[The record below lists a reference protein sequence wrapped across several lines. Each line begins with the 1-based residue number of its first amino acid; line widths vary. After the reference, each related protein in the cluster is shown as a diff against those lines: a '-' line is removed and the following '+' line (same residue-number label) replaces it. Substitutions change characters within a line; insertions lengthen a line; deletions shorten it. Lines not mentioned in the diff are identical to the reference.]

1 MKKIEL
7 LSPAK
12 NLEVGIAAINH
23 GADAVYIGG
32 PSFGAREKVGNSIE
46 DIEALCRHAA
56 IFDAKVYVTMNTLLF
71 DNELEDA
78 RKLAYDC
85 WNAGVDALIVQDM
98 ALLNM
103 DMPPIALH
111 ASTQCHNIDA
121 EKVKFLE
128 DVGFSQVV
136 LARELSIEQI
146 KDIRS
151 KTSVPLEY
159 FIHGALCVSYSGQC
173 YLSHVIGGRSA
184 NRGACAQPC
193 RLSWNLENKEGKRL
207 ANNRHLL
214 SLRDLNNSKNIEEL
228 IDAGITSFKIEG
240 RLKDIDYVK
249 NVTAFYRKTID
260 EIIERRDDICRSSRG
275 ESNPTFYPNPEK
287 SFSRGF
293 TDYFIHGRQ
302 KYIDAPYSPKSMGEY
317 LGTIEKVKN
326 KSVTIKTGK
335 ELHNGDGLCFLDRE
349 NNLLGFNVNGVLET
363 QGIQSQRDTFNVSVQ
378 DSHVG
383 MHRMRPLQ
391 LQDSHVGT
399 HRMRPLQR
407 QTVISNSDI
416 SMTTRFKIEGS
427 KIFRNYDIVW
437 QKEVEKSQG
446 NRKIKIDLL
455 FTDTEDGFALSAKLH
470 NEDSEYITTYLST
483 EKEIANNAEKAL
495 ENIKNKLSQWGD
507 TEFSVETQNI
517 ASANYVETQNIASAN
532 HAETQNIAS
541 VPAMQNIAYFIRASV
556 LGEMKKDLVEK
567 LRSYLIEKHR
577 NERERRDITSVETY
591 GQTPVETYG
600 RSPVETYGRTSSSS
614 QQNSSQRN
622 AIYPKE
628 HLSYL
633 GNVINK
639 KAKEF
644 YELHG
649 VRDIESGLEKN
660 KSDEELVVMTTKHC
674 IRYANNMCSKEIG
687 KPAESL
693 YLFNDKGRFR
703 LDFDCRNC
711 CMKVIKEKN

>member
-46 DIEALCRHAA
+46 DIEALCKHAA
-56 IFDAKVYVTMNTLLF
+56 LFDAKVYVTMNTLLY
-71 DNELEDA
+71 DSELEDA

-111 ASTQCHNIDA
+111 ASTQCHNIEA

-151 KTSVPLEY
+151 KTTVPLEY
-159 FIHGALCVSYSGQC
+159 FVHGALCVSYSGQC

-193 RLSWNLENKEGKRL
+193 RLSWNLENAEGKRL
-207 ANNRHLL
+207 ISNRHLL

-240 RLKDIDYVK
+240 RLKDVDYVK
-249 NVTAFYRKTID
+249 NVTAYYRKTID

-275 ESNPTFYPNPEK
+275 ESSPSFYPAPEK

-326 KSVTIKTGK
+326 KSITIKTGK

-349 NNLLGFNVNGVLET
+349 NNLLGFNVNAVAENKTRSL
-363 QGIQSQRDTFNVSVQ
+363 SQTI
-378 DSHVG
+378 
-383 MHRMRPLQ
+383 
-391 LQDSHVGT
+391 T
-399 HRMRPLQR
+399 
-407 QTVISNSDI
+407 SNTDI
-416 SMTTRFKIEGS
+416 SMATRFKIEGS
-427 KIFRNYDIVW
+427 KIFRNHDNVW
-437 QKEVEKSQG
+437 EKELEKSSG
-446 NRKIKIDLL
+446 NRKQRISLR
-455 FTDTEDGFALSAKLH
+455 FSDTEDGFTLSAKLY
-470 NEDSEYITTYLST
+470 NTDSEYITTNISI
-483 EKEIANNAEKAL
+483 EKELAINTEKAL
-495 ENIKNKLSQWGD
+495 DNIKSKLSQWGD
-507 TEFSVETQNI
+507 TEFSVEEIDVDFNVGARQAT
-517 ASANYVETQNIASAN
+517 
-532 HAETQNIAS
+532 S
-541 VPAMQNIAYFIRASV
+541 VQPIAYFIRAAV
-556 LGEMKKDLVEK
+556 LGEMKKDLLEK
-567 LRSYLIEKHR
+567 LKSHLIEKHR
-577 NERERRDITSVETY
+577 NERETFIKPYIDVL
-591 GQTPVETYG
+591 
-600 RSPVETYGRTSSSS
+600 
-614 QQNSSQRN
+614 
-622 AIYPKE
+622 YPTEKV
-628 HLSYL
+628 SYL
-633 GNVINK
+633 GNVINEK
-639 KAKEF
+639 SREF
-644 YELHG
+644 YKKHG
-649 VRDIESGLEKN
+649 VEIIEDGLEKLRSN
-660 KSDEELVVMTTKHC
+660 DELVVMTTKHC
-674 IRYANNMCSKEIG
+674 VRYANNICSKEIG
-687 KPAESL
+687 KPATSL
-693 YLFNDKGRFR
+693 YLVNDKGRFR

-711 CMKVIKEKN
+711 CMKVIKEK

>member
-1 MKKIEL
+1 MLKAHCQKNLMSVDCCPLSFSIFATNISFMKKIEL

-46 DIEALCRHAA
+46 DIETLCRHAA
-56 IFDAKVYVTMNTLLF
+56 LFDAKVYVTMNTLLF

-121 EKVKFLE
+121 EKVKFME

-151 KTSVPLEY
+151 KTTVPLEY
-159 FIHGALCVSYSGQC
+159 FVHGALCVSYSGQC

-193 RLSWNLENKEGKRL
+193 RLSWNLENAEGKRL
-207 ANNRHLL
+207 VTNRHLL

-228 IDAGITSFKIEG
+228 IDAGISSFKIEG

-260 EIIERRDDICRSSRG
+260 EIIERRDDICRSSCG
-275 ESNPTFYPNPEK
+275 ESNPSFYPNPEK

-326 KSVTIKTGK
+326 KSVTIRTGK
-335 ELHNGDGLCFLDRE
+335 TLHNGDGLCFLDRE
-349 NNLLGFNVNGVLET
+349 NNLLGFNVNAVAENKTRSLT
-363 QGIQSQRDTFNVSVQ
+363 
-378 DSHVG
+378 
-383 MHRMRPLQ
+383 
-391 LQDSHVGT
+391 
-399 HRMRPLQR
+399 
-407 QTVISNSDI
+407 QTVTSNSDI
-416 SMTTRFKIEGS
+416 SMATRFKIEGS
-427 KIFRNYDIVW
+427 KIFRNSDLVW

-446 NRKIKIDLL
+446 NRKMKIDLI

-470 NEDSEYITTYLST
+470 DTDSEYITTYLST

-495 ENIKNKLSQWGD
+495 ENIKSKLSQWGD
-507 TEFSVETQNI
+507 TEFTVVGTRLATSVQT
-517 ASANYVETQNIASAN
+517 T
-532 HAETQNIAS
+532 
-541 VPAMQNIAYFIRASV
+541 AYFIRASV

-577 NERERRDITSVETY
+577 DERERRDITS
-591 GQTPVETYG
+591 
-600 RSPVETYGRTSSSS
+600 S
-614 QQNSSQRN
+614 QQNV
-622 AIYPKE
+622 IYPKE

-644 YELHG
+644 YEFHG
-649 VRDIESGLEKN
+649 VKDIEDGLEII
-660 KSDEELVVMTTKHC
+660 KSNDELVVMTTKHC
-674 IRYANNMCSKEIG
+674 IRYANNICSKEIG
-687 KPAESL
+687 KPATSL
-693 YLFNDKGRFR
+693 YLVNDKGRFR

>member
-1 MKKIEL
+1 MSCGLVVLLTFSYLCDKHFLMKKIEL

-12 NLEVGIAAINH
+12 NLEIGIAAINH

-46 DIEALCRHAA
+46 DIEKLCRHAA
-56 IFDAKVYVTMNTLLF
+56 LYDAKVYVTMNTLLF
-71 DNELEDA
+71 DNELDQA

-103 DMPPIALH
+103 DDMPPIALH
-111 ASTQCHNIDA
+111 ASTQCHNIEA

-136 LARELSIEQI
+136 LARELSIDEI

-193 RLSWNLENKEGKRL
+193 RLAWNLENKDGKRL
-207 ANNRHLL
+207 ISNRHLL

-228 IDAGITSFKIEG
+228 IDAGISSFKIEG

-249 NVTAFYRKTID
+249 NVTAYYRNRID
-260 EIIERRDDICRSSRG
+260 EIIAKRDDLCRSSRG
-275 ESNPTFYPNPEK
+275 ESNPTFYPAPEK

-326 KSVTIKTGK
+326 KSITIKTGK

-349 NNLLGFNVNGVLET
+349 NNLLGFNVNAVDTSQQDNKTTRQQGV
-363 QGIQSQRDTFNVSVQ
+363 R
-378 DSHVG
+378 
-383 MHRMRPLQ
+383 LQ
-391 LQDSHVGT
+391 TIS
-399 HRMRPLQR
+399 
-407 QTVISNSDI
+407 SNSDI
-416 SMTTRFKIEGS
+416 SMATRFKIEGS
-427 KIFRNYDIVW
+427 KIFRNHDNVW
-437 QKEVEKSQG
+437 EKELEKSNG
-446 NRKIKIDLL
+446 NRKIKISLR
-455 FTDTEDGFALSAKLH
+455 FTDTEDGFALSAKLY
-470 NEDSEYITTYLST
+470 NEDSEYVTTNISI
-483 EKEIANNAEKAL
+483 EKEIAINTEKAL
-495 ENIKNKLSQWGD
+495 DNIKSKLSQWGD
-507 TEFSVETQNI
+507 TEFAVEEIEVDFEDYKTTRLQDYKSEPIDN
-517 ASANYVETQNIASAN
+517 NQ
-532 HAETQNIAS
+532 H
-541 VPAMQNIAYFIRASV
+541 PIAYFIRASV

-567 LRSYLIEKHR
+567 LKSYLIEKHR
-577 NERERRDITSVETY
+577 NERDCRDVTSVASN
-591 GQTPVETYG
+591 V
-600 RSPVETYGRTSSSS
+600 V
-614 QQNSSQRN
+614 
-622 AIYPKE
+622 YPKE
-628 HLSYL
+628 SLTYL

-639 KAKEF
+639 KSREF
-644 YELHG
+644 YERHG
-649 VRDIESGLEKN
+649 VEIIEDGLEKLHSN
-660 KSDEELVVMTTKHC
+660 EETVVMTTKHC
-674 IRYANNMCSKEIG
+674 VRYANNICCKEIG

-693 YLFNDKGRFR
+693 YLFNEKGRFR

-711 CMKVIKEKN
+711 CMKVIKEK

>member
-46 DIEALCRHAA
+46 DIEALCKHAA
-56 IFDAKVYVTMNTLLF
+56 LFDAKVYVTMNTLLY
-71 DNELEDA
+71 DSELEDA

-111 ASTQCHNIDA
+111 ASTQCHNIEA

-128 DVGFSQVV
+128 DVGFSQGV
-136 LARELSIEQI
+136 LARELSIDEI

-151 KTSVPLEY
+151 KTTVPLEY

-193 RLSWNLENKEGKRL
+193 RLAWNLENKDGKRL
-207 ANNRHLL
+207 ISNRHLL

-249 NVTAFYRKTID
+249 NVTAYYRNRID
-260 EIIERRDDICRSSRG
+260 EIIAKRDDICRSSRG
-275 ESNPTFYPNPEK
+275 ESNPTFYPAPEK

-326 KSVTIKTGK
+326 KSITIRTGK

-349 NNLLGFNVNGVLET
+349 NNLLGFNVNAVAENKTRSL
-363 QGIQSQRDTFNVSVQ
+363 SQTI
-378 DSHVG
+378 
-383 MHRMRPLQ
+383 
-391 LQDSHVGT
+391 T
-399 HRMRPLQR
+399 
-407 QTVISNSDI
+407 SNSDI
-416 SMTTRFKIEGS
+416 SMATRFKIEGS
-427 KIFRNYDIVW
+427 KIFRNHDNVW
-437 QKEVEKSQG
+437 EKELEKSNG
-446 NRKIKIDLL
+446 NRKQKISLR
-455 FTDTEDGFALSAKLH
+455 FSDTEDGFALSAKLY
-470 NEDSEYITTYLST
+470 NEDSEYVTTNISI
-483 EKEIANNAEKAL
+483 EKEIAINTEKAL
-495 ENIKNKLSQWGD
+495 DNIKTKLSQWGD
-507 TEFSVETQNI
+507 TEFAVEEIDVDFKDYKTTRLQDYK
-517 ASANYVETQNIASAN
+517 SEPMANSQ
-532 HAETQNIAS
+532 Q
-541 VPAMQNIAYFIRASV
+541 PIAYFIRASV

-567 LRSYLIEKHR
+567 LKSYLIEKHR
-577 NERERRDITSVETY
+577 NERETFV
-591 GQTPVETYG
+591 
-600 RSPVETYGRTSSSS
+600 RSDT
-614 QQNSSQRN
+614 N
-622 AIYPKE
+622 AIFPKE
-628 HLSYL
+628 NLSYL
-633 GNVINK
+633 GNVIN
-639 KAKEF
+639 AKSREF
-644 YELHG
+644 YERHG
-649 VRDIESGLEKN
+649 VEIIEDGLEKLRSN
-660 KSDEELVVMTTKHC
+660 DELVVMTTKHC
-674 IRYANNMCSKEIG
+674 IRYANNICCKEIG
-687 KPAESL
+687 KPADSL
-693 YLFNDKGRFR
+693 YLFNEKGRFR

-711 CMKVIKEKN
+711 CMKVIKEK

>member
-46 DIEALCRHAA
+46 DIETLCRHAA
-56 IFDAKVYVTMNTLLF
+56 LFDAKVYVTMNTLLF
-71 DNELEDA
+71 DSELEEA
-78 RKLAYDC
+78 RKIAYDC

-111 ASTQCHNIDA
+111 ASTQCHNIEA

-151 KTSVPLEY
+151 KTTVPLEY
-159 FIHGALCVSYSGQC
+159 FVHGALCVSYSGQC

-193 RLSWNLENKEGKRL
+193 RLAWNLENAEGKRL
-207 ANNRHLL
+207 VSNRHLL

-260 EIIERRDDICRSSRG
+260 EIIERRDDLCRSSRG
-275 ESNPTFYPNPEK
+275 ESNPSFYPNPEK

-317 LGTIEKVKN
+317 IGTIEKVKN
-326 KSVTIKTGK
+326 KSVTIRTNK

-349 NNLLGFNVNGVLET
+349 NNLLGFNVNAVCRDASMSHSMKHIDTSESRKVAGS
-363 QGIQSQRDTFNVSVQ
+363 QS
-378 DSHVG
+378 
-383 MHRMRPLQ
+383 HRVIR
-391 LQDSHVGT
+391 S
-399 HRMRPLQR
+399 
-407 QTVISNSDI
+407 QTVTSNTDV
-416 SMTTRFKIEGS
+416 SMMTRFKIEGS
-427 KIFRNYDIVW
+427 KIFRNSDLVW
-437 QKEVEKSQG
+437 QKEVEKSSG
-446 NRKIKIDLL
+446 NRKIKIDLR

-470 NEDSEYITTYLST
+470 DEDSEYVTTNISI

-495 ENIKNKLSQWGD
+495 ENIKNKISQWGD
-507 TEFSVETQNI
+507 TEFSVED
-517 ASANYVETQNIASAN
+517 VEIDFQVTGSQS
-532 HAETQNIAS
+532 HKVTES
-541 VPAMQNIAYFIRASV
+541 VSGSELNVQQPTTNSQQPIAYFIRASV

-567 LRSYLIEKHR
+567 LKSHLIEKHR
-577 NERERRDITSVETY
+577 IERGTFVKPIT
-591 GQTPVETYG
+591 
-600 RSPVETYGRTSSSS
+600 
-614 QQNSSQRN
+614 N
-622 AIYPKE
+622 AIYPKDN
-628 HLSYL
+628 LTYL
-633 GNVINK
+633 GNVINN
-639 KAKEF
+639 KAREF

-649 VRDIESGLEKN
+649 VTDVEDGLERI
-660 KSDEELVVMTTKHC
+660 KSNDELVVMTTKHC
-674 IRYANNMCSKEIG
+674 IRYANNICSKEIG
-687 KPAESL
+687 KPATSL
-693 YLFNDKGRFR
+693 YLVNDKGRFR

-711 CMKVIKEKN
+711 CMKVIKEK

>member
-46 DIEALCRHAA
+46 DIETLCRHAA
-56 IFDAKVYVTMNTLLF
+56 LFDAKVYVTMNTLLF

-121 EKVKFLE
+121 EKVKFME

-151 KTSVPLEY
+151 KTTVPLEY

-193 RLSWNLENKEGKRL
+193 RLSWNLENAEGKRL
-207 ANNRHLL
+207 ATNRHLL

-228 IDAGITSFKIEG
+228 IDAGISSFKIEG

-275 ESNPTFYPNPEK
+275 ESNPSFYPNPEK

-317 LGTIEKVKN
+317 LGTIDKVKN
-326 KSVTIKTGK
+326 KSVTIRTNK

-349 NNLLGFNVNGVLET
+349 NNLLGFNVNAVCRDASMSHSVKHIDTSESRKVAGS
-363 QGIQSQRDTFNVSVQ
+363 QS
-378 DSHVG
+378 
-383 MHRMRPLQ
+383 HRVIK
-391 LQDSHVGT
+391 S
-399 HRMRPLQR
+399 
-407 QTVISNSDI
+407 QTVTSNSDI
-416 SMTTRFKIEGS
+416 SMATRFKIEGS
-427 KIFRNYDIVW
+427 KIFRNSDLVW

-446 NRKIKIDLL
+446 NRKMKIDLI

-470 NEDSEYITTYLST
+470 DTDSEYITTYLST

-507 TEFSVETQNI
+507 TEFTVVGTRLATSVQT
-517 ASANYVETQNIASAN
+517 T
-532 HAETQNIAS
+532 
-541 VPAMQNIAYFIRASV
+541 AYFIRASV

-577 NERERRDITSVETY
+577 DERERRNIT
-591 GQTPVETYG
+591 
-600 RSPVETYGRTSSSS
+600 SS
-614 QQNSSQRN
+614 QQNV
-622 AIYPKE
+622 IYPKE

-644 YELHG
+644 YEFHG
-649 VRDIESGLEKN
+649 VKDIEDGLEKI
-660 KSDEELVVMTTKHC
+660 KSNDELVVMTTKHC
-674 IRYANNMCSKEIG
+674 IRYANNICSKEIG
-687 KPAESL
+687 KPATSL
-693 YLFNDKGRFR
+693 YLVNDKGRFR

-711 CMKVIKEKN
+711 CMKVIKEKFI

>member
-46 DIEALCRHAA
+46 DIEALCKHAA
-56 IFDAKVYVTMNTLLF
+56 LFDAKVYVTMNTLLY
-71 DNELEDA
+71 DSELEDA

-111 ASTQCHNIDA
+111 ASTQCHNIEA

-151 KTSVPLEY
+151 KTTVPLEY
-159 FIHGALCVSYSGQC
+159 FVHGALCVSYSGQC

-193 RLSWNLENKEGKRL
+193 RLSWNLENAEGKRL
-207 ANNRHLL
+207 ISNRHLL

-249 NVTAFYRKTID
+249 NVTAYYRNKID
-260 EIIERRDDICRSSRG
+260 EVIAKRDDLCRSSRG
-275 ESNPTFYPNPEK
+275 ESNPSFYPAPEK

-317 LGTIEKVKN
+317 LGTIEKIKN
-326 KSVTIKTGK
+326 KSITIRTGK

-349 NNLLGFNVNGVLET
+349 NNLLGFNVNAVAENKTRSL
-363 QGIQSQRDTFNVSVQ
+363 SQTI
-378 DSHVG
+378 
-383 MHRMRPLQ
+383 
-391 LQDSHVGT
+391 T
-399 HRMRPLQR
+399 
-407 QTVISNSDI
+407 SNTDI
-416 SMTTRFKIEGS
+416 SMATRFKIEGS
-427 KIFRNYDIVW
+427 KIFRNHDNVW
-437 QKEVEKSQG
+437 EKELEKSNG
-446 NRKIKIDLL
+446 NRKQKISLR
-455 FTDTEDGFALSAKLH
+455 FTDTEDGFALSAKLY
-470 NEDSEYITTYLST
+470 NEDSEYVTTNISID
-483 EKEIANNAEKAL
+483 KEVAINTEKAL
-495 ENIKNKLSQWGD
+495 DNIKSKLSQWGD
-507 TEFSVETQNI
+507 TEFSVEEIDIEFGQQTTDNGQQTL
-517 ASANYVETQNIASAN
+517 ST
-532 HAETQNIAS
+532 
-541 VPAMQNIAYFIRASV
+541 AYFIRASV

-567 LRSYLIEKHR
+567 LKSYLIEKHR
-577 NERERRDITSVETY
+577 NERNRRDV
-591 GQTPVETYG
+591 TPVA
-600 RSPVETYGRTSSSS
+600 SNV
-614 QQNSSQRN
+614 
-622 AIYPKE
+622 IYPKE
-628 HLSYL
+628 SLTYL
-633 GNVINK
+633 GNVINEK
-639 KAKEF
+639 SREF
-644 YELHG
+644 YKRHG
-649 VRDIESGLEKN
+649 VEIIEDGLEKLR
-660 KSDEELVVMTTKHC
+660 SGDELVVMTTKHC
-674 IRYANNMCSKEIG
+674 VRYANNICSKEIG
-687 KPAESL
+687 KPATSL
-693 YLFNDKGRFR
+693 YLANDKGRFR

-711 CMKVIKEKN
+711 CMKVIKEK

>member
-46 DIEALCRHAA
+46 DIETLCRHAA
-56 IFDAKVYVTMNTLLF
+56 LFDAKVYVTMNTLLF
-71 DNELEDA
+71 DSELEEA
-78 RKLAYDC
+78 RKIAYDC

-128 DVGFSQVV
+128 DVGYSQVV

-151 KTSVPLEY
+151 KTTVPLEY

-184 NRGACAQPC
+184 NRGTCAQPC
-193 RLSWNLENKEGKRL
+193 RLSWNLENAEGRRL
-207 ANNRHLL
+207 VTNRHLL

-260 EIIERRDDICRSSRG
+260 EIIEGRDDICRSSRG
-275 ESNPTFYPNPEK
+275 ESNPAFYPNPEK

-326 KSVTIKTGK
+326 KSVTIRTGK
-335 ELHNGDGLCFLDRE
+335 TLHNGDGLCFLDRE
-349 NNLLGFNVNGVLET
+349 NNLLGFNINGQQDNKT
-363 QGIQSQRDTFNVSVQ
+363 TRQQGIRS
-378 DSHVG
+378 
-383 MHRMRPLQ
+383 
-391 LQDSHVGT
+391 
-399 HRMRPLQR
+399 
-407 QTVISNSDI
+407 QTVTSNSDI
-416 SMTTRFKIEGS
+416 SMATRFKIEGS
-427 KIFRNYDIVW
+427 KIFRNSDLVW

-446 NRKIKIDLL
+446 NRKMKIDLI

-470 NEDSEYITTYLST
+470 DSDSEYITTYLSA

-507 TEFSVETQNI
+507 TEFVVEEFYFSHQDNETTRQRDLKTQSHKVAESQSQCQGLEFSVQQPT
-517 ASANYVETQNIASAN
+517 
-532 HAETQNIAS
+532 
-541 VPAMQNIAYFIRASV
+541 AYFIRASV

-577 NERERRDITSVETY
+577 DERERRDITS
-591 GQTPVETYG
+591 
-600 RSPVETYGRTSSSS
+600 S
-614 QQNSSQRN
+614 QQNV
-622 AIYPKE
+622 IFPKE

-639 KAKEF
+639 KAREF

-649 VRDIESGLEKN
+649 VKDIEDGLEKI
-660 KSDEELVVMTTKHC
+660 KSNDELVVMTTKHC
-674 IRYANNMCSKEIG
+674 IRYANNICSKEIG
-687 KPAESL
+687 KPATSL
-693 YLFNDKGRFR
+693 YLVNDKGRFR

-711 CMKVIKEKN
+711 CMKVIKEK

>member
-46 DIEALCRHAA
+46 DIETLCRHAA
-56 IFDAKVYVTMNTLLF
+56 LFDAKVYVTMNTLLY
-71 DNELEDA
+71 DSELEDA

-111 ASTQCHNIDA
+111 ASTQCHNIEA

-151 KTSVPLEY
+151 KTTVPLEY

-173 YLSHVIGGRSA
+173 YLSHIIGGRSA

-193 RLSWNLENKEGKRL
+193 RLSWNLENAEGKRL
-207 ANNRHLL
+207 ISNRHLL

-249 NVTAFYRKTID
+249 NVTAYYRNRID
-260 EIIERRDDICRSSRG
+260 EIIAKRDDICRSSRG
-275 ESNPTFYPNPEK
+275 ESNPTFYPAPEK

-317 LGTIEKVKN
+317 LGTIEKIKN
-326 KSVTIKTGK
+326 KSITIRTGK

-349 NNLLGFNVNGVLET
+349 NNLLGFNVNAVAENKTRSLT
-363 QGIQSQRDTFNVSVQ
+363 QTIT
-378 DSHVG
+378 
-383 MHRMRPLQ
+383 
-391 LQDSHVGT
+391 
-399 HRMRPLQR
+399 
-407 QTVISNSDI
+407 SNTDI
-416 SMTTRFKIEGS
+416 SMATRFKIEGS
-427 KIFRNYDIVW
+427 KIFRNSDLVW
-437 QKEVEKSQG
+437 QKEVEKSNG
-446 NRKIKIDLL
+446 NRKQKISLR
-455 FTDTEDGFALSAKLH
+455 FSDTEDGFALSAKLY
-470 NEDSEYITTYLST
+470 NEECEYVTTNISI
-483 EKEIANNAEKAL
+483 EKEVAINTEKAL
-495 ENIKNKLSQWGD
+495 DNIKSKLSQWGD
-507 TEFSVETQNI
+507 TEFAVEEIDVLFGQQTTDNGQQTSST
-517 ASANYVETQNIASAN
+517 AYKSEPMANSQ
-532 HAETQNIAS
+532 Q
-541 VPAMQNIAYFIRASV
+541 PIAYFIRASV

-567 LRSYLIEKHR
+567 LKSYLIEKHR
-577 NERERRDITSVETY
+577 NERETFVRPET
-591 GQTPVETYG
+591 
-600 RSPVETYGRTSSSS
+600 
-614 QQNSSQRN
+614 N
-622 AIYPKE
+622 AIFPKDN
-628 HLSYL
+628 LSYL
-633 GNVINK
+633 GNVIN
-639 KAKEF
+639 AKSREF
-644 YELHG
+644 YEMHG
-649 VRDIESGLEKN
+649 VENIEDGLEKLRSN
-660 KSDEELVVMTTKHC
+660 DELVVMTTKHC
-674 IRYANNMCSKEIG
+674 VRYANNICSKEIG
-687 KPAESL
+687 KPATSL
-693 YLFNDKGRFR
+693 YLVNDKGRFR

-711 CMKVIKEKN
+711 CMKVIKEK

>member
-46 DIEALCRHAA
+46 DIETLCRHAA
-56 IFDAKVYVTMNTLLF
+56 LFDAKVYVTMNTLLF

-151 KTSVPLEY
+151 KTTVPLEY
-159 FIHGALCVSYSGQC
+159 FVHGALCVSYSGQC

-193 RLSWNLENKEGKRL
+193 RLSWNLENAEGKRL
-207 ANNRHLL
+207 ATNRHLL

-228 IDAGITSFKIEG
+228 IDAGISSFKIEG

-260 EIIERRDDICRSSRG
+260 DIIERRDDICRSSRG
-275 ESNPTFYPNPEK
+275 ESNPAFYPNPEK

-326 KSVTIKTGK
+326 KSVTIRTGK
-335 ELHNGDGLCFLDRE
+335 TLHNGDGLCFLDRE
-349 NNLLGFNVNGVLET
+349 NNLLGFNVNAVAENKTRSLT
-363 QGIQSQRDTFNVSVQ
+363 
-378 DSHVG
+378 
-383 MHRMRPLQ
+383 
-391 LQDSHVGT
+391 
-399 HRMRPLQR
+399 
-407 QTVISNSDI
+407 QTVTSNSDI
-416 SMTTRFKIEGS
+416 SMATRFKIEGS
-427 KIFRNYDIVW
+427 KIFRNSDLVW

-446 NRKIKIDLL
+446 NRKMKIDLI

-470 NEDSEYITTYLST
+470 DTDSEYITTYLST

-507 TEFSVETQNI
+507 TEFVVEEFCFGQQDNETTRQRDVELQKFPVETYGRM
-517 ASANYVETQNIASAN
+517 S
-532 HAETQNIAS
+532 
-541 VPAMQNIAYFIRASV
+541 YFIRASV

-577 NERERRDITSVETY
+577 DERERRDITS
-591 GQTPVETYG
+591 
-600 RSPVETYGRTSSSS
+600 S
-614 QQNSSQRN
+614 QQNI
-622 AIYPKE
+622 IYPKE

-639 KAKEF
+639 KAREF

-649 VRDIESGLEKN
+649 VKDIEDGLEKI
-660 KSDEELVVMTTKHC
+660 KSNDELVVMTTKHC
-674 IRYANNMCSKEIG
+674 IRYANNICSKEIG
-687 KPAESL
+687 KPATSL
-693 YLFNDKGRFR
+693 YLVNDKGRFR

-711 CMKVIKEKN
+711 CMKVIKEK

>member
-12 NLEVGIAAINH
+12 NLEIGIAAINH

-46 DIEALCRHAA
+46 DIEKLCRHAA
-56 IFDAKVYVTMNTLLF
+56 LYDAKVYVTMNTLLF
-71 DNELEDA
+71 DNELDQA

-103 DMPPIALH
+103 DDMPPIALH
-111 ASTQCHNIDA
+111 ASTQCHNIEA

-136 LARELSIEQI
+136 LARELSIDEI

-193 RLSWNLENKEGKRL
+193 RLAWNLENKDGKRL
-207 ANNRHLL
+207 ISNRHLL

-249 NVTAFYRKTID
+249 NVTAYYRNKID
-260 EIIERRDDICRSSRG
+260 EIITKRDDLCRSSRG
-275 ESNPTFYPNPEK
+275 ESNPTFYPAPEK

-326 KSVTIKTGK
+326 KSITIRTGK

-349 NNLLGFNVNGVLET
+349 NNLLGFYVNAV
-363 QGIQSQRDTFNVSVQ
+363 DT
-378 DSHVG
+378 
-383 MHRMRPLQ
+383 
-391 LQDSHVGT
+391 
-399 HRMRPLQR
+399 
-407 QTVISNSDI
+407 
-416 SMTTRFKIEGS
+416 
-427 KIFRNYDIVW
+427 
-437 QKEVEKSQG
+437 
-446 NRKIKIDLL
+446 
-455 FTDTEDGFALSAKLH
+455 
-470 NEDSEYITTYLST
+470 
-483 EKEIANNAEKAL
+483 
-495 ENIKNKLSQWGD
+495 
-507 TEFSVETQNI
+507 
-517 ASANYVETQNIASAN
+517 
-532 HAETQNIAS
+532 
-541 VPAMQNIAYFIRASV
+541 
-556 LGEMKKDLVEK
+556 
-567 LRSYLIEKHR
+567 
-577 NERERRDITSVETY
+577 
-591 GQTPVETYG
+591 
-600 RSPVETYGRTSSSS
+600 S
-614 QQNSSQRN
+614 QQDN
-622 AIYPKE
+622 
-628 HLSYL
+628 
-633 GNVINK
+633 
-639 KAKEF
+639 
-644 YELHG
+644 
-649 VRDIESGLEKN
+649 
-660 KSDEELVVMTTKHC
+660 
-674 IRYANNMCSKEIG
+674 
-687 KPAESL
+687 
-693 YLFNDKGRFR
+693 
-703 LDFDCRNC
+703 
-711 CMKVIKEKN
+711 

>member
-46 DIEALCRHAA
+46 DIETLCRHAA
-56 IFDAKVYVTMNTLLF
+56 LFDAKVYVTMNTLLF
-71 DNELEDA
+71 DSELEEA
-78 RKLAYDC
+78 RKIAYDC

-111 ASTQCHNIDA
+111 ASTQCHNIEA

-151 KTSVPLEY
+151 KTTVPLEY
-159 FIHGALCVSYSGQC
+159 FVHGALCVSYSGQC

-193 RLSWNLENKEGKRL
+193 RLSWNLENAEGKRL
-207 ANNRHLL
+207 ATNRHLL

-228 IDAGITSFKIEG
+228 IDAGISSFKIEG

-275 ESNPTFYPNPEK
+275 ESNPSFYPNPEK

-326 KSVTIKTGK
+326 KSVTIRTNK

-349 NNLLGFNVNGVLET
+349 NNLLGFNVNAV
-363 QGIQSQRDTFNVSVQ
+363 SRDASMLPTIKHIDTCKNRQ
-378 DSHVG
+378 I
-383 MHRMRPLQ
+383 
-391 LQDSHVGT
+391 
-399 HRMRPLQR
+399 QR
-407 QTVISNSDI
+407 QTVTSNSDI
-416 SMTTRFKIEGS
+416 SMMTRFKIEGS
-427 KIFRNYDIVW
+427 KIFRNSDLVW

-446 NRKIKIDLL
+446 NRKIKIDLI

-470 NEDSEYITTYLST
+470 DTDATGVTKDATGVTSLQFVTTNLSI

-507 TEFSVETQNI
+507 TEFSVEEIEIFFDNGQQTTDNRHCQRE
-517 ASANYVETQNIASAN
+517 SHVETYGRMS
-532 HAETQNIAS
+532 
-541 VPAMQNIAYFIRASV
+541 YFIRASV

-567 LRSYLIEKHR
+567 LRAYLIEKHR
-577 NERERRDITSVETY
+577 DERERRDV
-591 GQTPVETYG
+591 TPVASQDVT
-600 RSPVETYGRTSSSS
+600 PVASFVTPVAS
-614 QQNSSQRN
+614 QV
-622 AIYPKE
+622 IYPQTS
-628 HLSYL
+628 LTYL

-644 YELHG
+644 YEFHG
-649 VRDIESGLEKN
+649 VKDIEDGLEKI
-660 KSDEELVVMTTKHC
+660 KSNDELVVMTTKHC
-674 IRYANNMCSKEIG
+674 IRYANNICSKEIG
-687 KPAESL
+687 KPATSL
-693 YLFNDKGRFR
+693 YLVNDKGRFR

-711 CMKVIKEKN
+711 CMKVIKEK

>member
-46 DIEALCRHAA
+46 DIEALCKHAA
-56 IFDAKVYVTMNTLLF
+56 LFDAKVYVTMNTLLY
-71 DNELEDA
+71 DSELEDA

-111 ASTQCHNIDA
+111 ASTQCHNIEA

-146 KDIRS
+146 KDIKS
-151 KTSVPLEY
+151 KTTVPLEY
-159 FIHGALCVSYSGQC
+159 FVHGALCVSYSGQC

-193 RLSWNLENKEGKRL
+193 RLSWNLENAEGKRL
-207 ANNRHLL
+207 ISNRHLL

-240 RLKDIDYVK
+240 RLKDVDYVK
-249 NVTAFYRKTID
+249 NVTAYYRNKID
-260 EIIERRDDICRSSRG
+260 EVIAKRDDLCRSSRG
-275 ESNPTFYPNPEK
+275 ESNPSFYPAPEK

-326 KSVTIKTGK
+326 KSITIKTGK

-349 NNLLGFNVNGVLET
+349 NNLLGFNVNAVDKSQQDNKSTRQQGV
-363 QGIQSQRDTFNVSVQ
+363 R
-378 DSHVG
+378 
-383 MHRMRPLQ
+383 LQ
-391 LQDSHVGT
+391 T
-399 HRMRPLQR
+399 
-407 QTVISNSDI
+407 ISSNTDI
-416 SMTTRFKIEGS
+416 SMATRFKIEGS
-427 KIFRNYDIVW
+427 KIFRNHDNVW
-437 QKEVEKSQG
+437 EKELEKSHG
-446 NRKIKIDLL
+446 NRKQKISLR
-455 FTDTEDGFALSAKLH
+455 FSDTENGFALSAKLY
-470 NEDSEYITTYLST
+470 NTDSEYITTNISI
-483 EKEIANNAEKAL
+483 EKEVAINTEKAL
-495 ENIKNKLSQWGD
+495 DNIKSKLSQWGD
-507 TEFSVETQNI
+507 TEFFVEEIDVDFEDYKTTRPQDYK
-517 ASANYVETQNIASAN
+517 SET
-532 HAETQNIAS
+532 T
-541 VPAMQNIAYFIRASV
+541 AYFIRASV

-567 LRSYLIEKHR
+567 LKSHLIEKHR
-577 NERERRDITSVETY
+577 NERDTRKTDATGVTSL
-591 GQTPVETYG
+591 PV
-600 RSPVETYGRTSSSS
+600 
-614 QQNSSQRN
+614 
-622 AIYPKE
+622 YPKE
-628 HLSYL
+628 SLTYL
-633 GNVINK
+633 GNVINEK
-639 KAKEF
+639 SREF
-644 YELHG
+644 YKKHG
-649 VRDIESGLEKN
+649 VEIIEDGLEKLRSN
-660 KSDEELVVMTTKHC
+660 DELVVMTTKHC
-674 IRYANNMCSKEIG
+674 VRYANNICSKEIG
-687 KPAESL
+687 KPASSL
-693 YLFNDKGRFR
+693 YLVNDKGRFR

-711 CMKVIKEKN
+711 CMKVIKEK

>member
-1 MKKIEL
+1 MTCSLVVSLSFVIFATNISFMKKIEL

-46 DIEALCRHAA
+46 DIETLCRHAA
-56 IFDAKVYVTMNTLLF
+56 LFDAKVYVTMNTLLF

-151 KTSVPLEY
+151 KTTVPLEY
-159 FIHGALCVSYSGQC
+159 FVHGALCVSYSGQC

-193 RLSWNLENKEGKRL
+193 RLSWNLENAEGKRL
-207 ANNRHLL
+207 ATNRHLL

-228 IDAGITSFKIEG
+228 IDAGISSFKIEG

-275 ESNPTFYPNPEK
+275 ESNPAFYPNPEK

-326 KSVTIKTGK
+326 KSVTIRTGK
-335 ELHNGDGLCFLDRE
+335 TLHNGDGLCFLDRE
-349 NNLLGFNVNGVLET
+349 NNLLGFNVNAVSRDASMLPT
-363 QGIQSQRDTFNVSVQ
+363 IKHIDTSKNRQS
-378 DSHVG
+378 
-383 MHRMRPLQ
+383 
-391 LQDSHVGT
+391 
-399 HRMRPLQR
+399 QR
-407 QTVISNSDI
+407 QTVTSNSDI
-416 SMTTRFKIEGS
+416 SMATRFKIEGS
-427 KIFRNYDIVW
+427 KIFRNSDLVW

-446 NRKIKIDLL
+446 NRKMKIDLI

-470 NEDSEYITTYLST
+470 DTDSEYITTYLSA

-507 TEFSVETQNI
+507 TEFSVEEFCFSHQV
-517 ASANYVETQNIASAN
+517 AESPSHRDVELQKFPVETYGRMS
-532 HAETQNIAS
+532 
-541 VPAMQNIAYFIRASV
+541 YFIRASV

-577 NERERRDITSVETY
+577 NERERRDITS
-591 GQTPVETYG
+591 
-600 RSPVETYGRTSSSS
+600 S
-614 QQNSSQRN
+614 QQNI
-622 AIYPKE
+622 IYPKE
-628 HLSYL
+628 HLTYL

-639 KAKEF
+639 KAREF

-649 VRDIESGLEKN
+649 VKDIEDGLEKI
-660 KSDEELVVMTTKHC
+660 KSNDELVVMTTKHC
-674 IRYANNMCSKEIG
+674 IRYANNICSKEIG
-687 KPAESL
+687 KPATSL
-693 YLFNDKGRFR
+693 YMVNDKGRFR

-711 CMKVIKEKN
+711 CMKVIKEK

>member
-46 DIEALCRHAA
+46 DIETLCKHAA
-56 IFDAKVYVTMNTLLF
+56 LFDAKVYVTMNTLLF

-111 ASTQCHNIDA
+111 ASTQCHNIEA

-151 KTSVPLEY
+151 KTTVPLEY

-193 RLSWNLENKEGKRL
+193 RLAWNLENKDSKRL
-207 ANNRHLL
+207 ISNRHLL

-249 NVTAFYRKTID
+249 NVTAYYRKTID

-275 ESNPTFYPNPEK
+275 ESNPTFYPAPEK

-317 LGTIEKVKN
+317 LGTIEKIKN
-326 KSVTIKTGK
+326 KSITIKTGK

-349 NNLLGFNVNGVLET
+349 NNLLGFNVNAVDT
-363 QGIQSQRDTFNVSVQ
+363 SQNDNKTTRQQGIR
-378 DSHVG
+378 
-383 MHRMRPLQ
+383 LQ
-391 LQDSHVGT
+391 T
-399 HRMRPLQR
+399 
-407 QTVISNSDI
+407 ISSNTDI
-416 SMTTRFKIEGS
+416 SMATRFKIEGS
-427 KIFRNYDIVW
+427 KIFRNSDLVW
-437 QKEVEKSQG
+437 QKEVEKSNG
-446 NRKIKIDLL
+446 NRKQKISLK
-455 FTDTEDGFALSAKLH
+455 FSDTEDGFALSAKLY
-470 NEDSEYITTYLST
+470 NEECEYITTNISI
-483 EKEIANNAEKAL
+483 EKEIAINTEKAL
-495 ENIKNKLSQWGD
+495 DNIKSKLSQWGD
-507 TEFSVETQNI
+507 TEFSVEEIDVLFGQQTTDNGQGCLSLSKADI
-517 ASANYVETQNIASAN
+517 GTSTS
-532 HAETQNIAS
+532 S
-541 VPAMQNIAYFIRASV
+541 VTEESQIAYFIRASV

-567 LRSYLIEKHR
+567 LKSYLIEKHR
-577 NERERRDITSVETY
+577 NERVCRDV
-591 GQTPVETYG
+591 TPVA
-600 RSPVETYGRTSSSS
+600 SNVV
-614 QQNSSQRN
+614 
-622 AIYPKE
+622 YPKDK
-628 HLSYL
+628 LTYL
-633 GNVINK
+633 GNVINRK
-639 KAKEF
+639 SREF

-649 VRDIESGLEKN
+649 VTDIEDGLEKLR
-660 KSDEELVVMTTKHC
+660 SDEELVVMTTKHC
-674 IRYANNMCSKEIG
+674 VRYANNICCKEIG

-693 YLFNDKGRFR
+693 YLFNEKGRFR

-711 CMKVIKEKN
+711 CMKVIKEK

>member
-46 DIEALCRHAA
+46 DIETLCRHAA
-56 IFDAKVYVTMNTLLF
+56 LFDAKVYVTMNTLLF

-151 KTSVPLEY
+151 KTTVPLEY
-159 FIHGALCVSYSGQC
+159 FVHGALCVSYSGQC

-193 RLSWNLENKEGKRL
+193 RLSWNLENAEGKRL
-207 ANNRHLL
+207 ATNRHLL

-275 ESNPTFYPNPEK
+275 ESNPAFYPNPEK

-326 KSVTIKTGK
+326 KSVTIRTGK
-335 ELHNGDGLCFLDRE
+335 TLHNGDGLCFLDRE
-349 NNLLGFNVNGVLET
+349 NNLLGFNVNAVAES
-363 QGIQSQRDTFNVSVQ
+363 QSQRQSQ
-378 DSHVG
+378 S
-383 MHRMRPLQ
+383 Q
-391 LQDSHVGT
+391 S
-399 HRMRPLQR
+399 QR
-407 QTVISNSDI
+407 QTVTSNSDI
-416 SMTTRFKIEGS
+416 SMATRFKIEGS
-427 KIFRNYDIVW
+427 KIFRNSDLVW

-446 NRKIKIDLL
+446 NRKMKIDLI
-455 FTDTEDGFALSAKLH
+455 FTATEDGFALSVKLH
-470 NEDSEYITTYLST
+470 DSDSEYITTYLSA

-495 ENIKNKLSQWGD
+495 ENIKSKLSQWGD
-507 TEFSVETQNI
+507 TEFVVEEFYFSQQDNETTRQRDLKTQSHKVAESQSQCQGSEFSVQQPT
-517 ASANYVETQNIASAN
+517 
-532 HAETQNIAS
+532 
-541 VPAMQNIAYFIRASV
+541 AYFIRASV

-577 NERERRDITSVETY
+577 NERERRDVKVTTSNV
-591 GQTPVETYG
+591 
-600 RSPVETYGRTSSSS
+600 
-614 QQNSSQRN
+614 
-622 AIYPKE
+622 IYPKE

-639 KAKEF
+639 KAREF

-649 VRDIESGLEKN
+649 VKDIEDGLEKI
-660 KSDEELVVMTTKHC
+660 KSNDELVVMTTKHC
-674 IRYANNMCSKEIG
+674 IRYANNICSKEIG
-687 KPAESL
+687 KPATSL
-693 YLFNDKGRFR
+693 YLVNDKGRFR

-711 CMKVIKEKN
+711 CMKVIKEK

>member
-46 DIEALCRHAA
+46 DIETLCRHAA
-56 IFDAKVYVTMNTLLF
+56 LFDAKVYVTMNTLLF

-121 EKVKFLE
+121 EKVKFME

-151 KTSVPLEY
+151 KTTVPLEY
-159 FIHGALCVSYSGQC
+159 FVHGALCVSYSGQC

-193 RLSWNLENKEGKRL
+193 RLSWNLENAEGKRL
-207 ANNRHLL
+207 VTNRHLL

-228 IDAGITSFKIEG
+228 IDAGISSFKIEG

-260 EIIERRDDICRSSRG
+260 EIIERRDDICRSSCG
-275 ESNPTFYPNPEK
+275 ESNPSFYPNPEK

-326 KSVTIKTGK
+326 KSVTIRTGK
-335 ELHNGDGLCFLDRE
+335 TLHNGDGLCFLDRE
-349 NNLLGFNVNGVLET
+349 NNLLGFNVNAVAENKTRSLT
-363 QGIQSQRDTFNVSVQ
+363 
-378 DSHVG
+378 
-383 MHRMRPLQ
+383 
-391 LQDSHVGT
+391 
-399 HRMRPLQR
+399 
-407 QTVISNSDI
+407 QTVTSNSDI
-416 SMTTRFKIEGS
+416 SMATRFKIEGS
-427 KIFRNYDIVW
+427 KIFRNSDLVW

-446 NRKIKIDLL
+446 NRKMKIDLI

-470 NEDSEYITTYLST
+470 DTDSEYITTYLST

-495 ENIKNKLSQWGD
+495 ENIKSKLSQWGD
-507 TEFSVETQNI
+507 TEFTVVGTRLATSVQT
-517 ASANYVETQNIASAN
+517 T
-532 HAETQNIAS
+532 
-541 VPAMQNIAYFIRASV
+541 AYFIRASV

-577 NERERRDITSVETY
+577 DERERRDITS
-591 GQTPVETYG
+591 
-600 RSPVETYGRTSSSS
+600 S
-614 QQNSSQRN
+614 QQNV
-622 AIYPKE
+622 IYPKE

-644 YELHG
+644 YEFHG
-649 VRDIESGLEKN
+649 VKDIEDGLEII
-660 KSDEELVVMTTKHC
+660 KSNDELVVMTTKHC
-674 IRYANNMCSKEIG
+674 IRYANNICSKEIG
-687 KPAESL
+687 KPATSL
-693 YLFNDKGRFR
+693 YLVNDKGRFR

>member
-56 IFDAKVYVTMNTLLF
+56 LFDAKVYVTMNTLLY
-71 DNELEDA
+71 DSELEDA

-111 ASTQCHNIDA
+111 ASTQCHNIEA

-151 KTSVPLEY
+151 KTTVPLEY

-193 RLSWNLENKEGKRL
+193 RLAWNLENAEGKRL
-207 ANNRHLL
+207 ISNRHLL

-249 NVTAFYRKTID
+249 NVTAYYRNRID
-260 EIIERRDDICRSSRG
+260 EIIAKRDDICRSSRG
-275 ESNPTFYPNPEK
+275 ESNPTFYPAPEK

-326 KSVTIKTGK
+326 KSITIRTGK

-349 NNLLGFNVNGVLET
+349 NNLLGFNVNGVMET
-363 QGIQSQRDTFNVSVQ
+363 KT
-378 DSHVG
+378 
-383 MHRMRPLQ
+383 
-391 LQDSHVGT
+391 
-399 HRMRPLQR
+399 
-407 QTVISNSDI
+407 QTLTQTITSNTDI
-416 SMTTRFKIEGS
+416 SMATRFKIEGS
-427 KIFRNYDIVW
+427 KIFRNHDNVW
-437 QKEVEKSQG
+437 EKELEKSNG
-446 NRKIKIDLL
+446 NRKQKISLR
-455 FTDTEDGFALSAKLH
+455 FSDTEDGFALSAKLY
-470 NEDSEYITTYLST
+470 NEDCEYVTTNISI
-483 EKEIANNAEKAL
+483 EKEVAINTEKAL
-495 ENIKNKLSQWGD
+495 DNIKSKLSQWGD
-507 TEFSVETQNI
+507 TEFAVEEIDVDFGQQTTDNGQGRLSLSKADIGTSTSSVTEESQ
-517 ASANYVETQNIASAN
+517 
-532 HAETQNIAS
+532 
-541 VPAMQNIAYFIRASV
+541 IAYFIRASI

-567 LRSYLIEKHR
+567 LKSYLVEKHR
-577 NERERRDITSVETY
+577 NERETFVRPET
-591 GQTPVETYG
+591 
-600 RSPVETYGRTSSSS
+600 
-614 QQNSSQRN
+614 N
-622 AIYPKE
+622 AIFPKDN
-628 HLSYL
+628 LSYL
-633 GNVINK
+633 GNVIN
-639 KAKEF
+639 AKSREF
-644 YELHG
+644 YEMHG
-649 VRDIESGLEKN
+649 VEIIEDGLEKLRSN
-660 KSDEELVVMTTKHC
+660 DELVVMTTKHC
-674 IRYANNMCSKEIG
+674 VRYANNICSKEIG
-687 KPAESL
+687 KPATSL
-693 YLFNDKGRFR
+693 YLVNDKGRFR

-711 CMKVIKEKN
+711 CMKVIKEK

>member
-46 DIEALCRHAA
+46 DIEALCKHAA

-71 DNELEDA
+71 DSELEEA
-78 RKLAYDC
+78 RKIAYDC

-111 ASTQCHNIDA
+111 ASTQCHNIEA

-136 LARELSIEQI
+136 LAREASIEQI
-146 KDIRS
+146 KEIRS
-151 KTSVPLEY
+151 KTTVPLEY
-159 FIHGALCVSYSGQC
+159 FVHGALCVSYSGQC

-193 RLSWNLENKEGKRL
+193 RLSWNLENAEGKRL
-207 ANNRHLL
+207 ISNRHLL

-228 IDAGITSFKIEG
+228 IDAGISSFKIEG

-249 NVTAFYRKTID
+249 NVTAFYRKTVD
-260 EIIERRDDICRSSRG
+260 EIIERRDDLCRSSRG
-275 ESNPTFYPNPEK
+275 ESNPSFYPAPEK

-326 KSVTIKTGK
+326 KSITIRTNK

-349 NNLLGFNVNGVLET
+349 NNLLGFNINAVQTT
-363 QGIQSQRDTFNVSVQ
+363 QTKT
-378 DSHVG
+378 
-383 MHRMRPLQ
+383 L
-391 LQDSHVGT
+391 T
-399 HRMRPLQR
+399 
-407 QTVISNSDI
+407 QTISSNSDV
-416 SMTTRFKIEGS
+416 SMMTRFKIEGS
-427 KIFRNYDIVW
+427 KIFRNSDLVW
-437 QKEVEKSQG
+437 QKEVEKSSG
-446 NRKIKIDLL
+446 NRKQKISLK
-455 FTDTEDGFALSAKLH
+455 FTDTENGFALSAKLH
-470 NEDSEYITTYLST
+470 NADSEYVTTNISI
-483 EKEIANNAEKAL
+483 EKEIANNPEKAL
-495 ENIKNKLSQWGD
+495 ENIKSKLSQWGD
-507 TEFSVETQNI
+507 TEFSVEEIKIDFSHVGTQNI
-517 ASANYVETQNIASAN
+517 ASPLPT
-532 HAETQNIAS
+532 
-541 VPAMQNIAYFIRASV
+541 AYFIRASI

-567 LRSYLIEKHR
+567 LKSYLIEKHR
-577 NERERRDITSVETY
+577 NERETFVKPET
-591 GQTPVETYG
+591 
-600 RSPVETYGRTSSSS
+600 
-614 QQNSSQRN
+614 N

-628 HLSYL
+628 NLTYL
-633 GNVINK
+633 GNAINN

-649 VRDIESGLEKN
+649 VTEIEDGLEKLRSN
-660 KSDEELVVMTTKHC
+660 EELVVMTTKHC
-674 IRYANNMCSKEIG
+674 VRYANNICSKEIG
-687 KPAESL
+687 KPATSL
-693 YLFNDKGRFR
+693 YLVNDKGRFR

-711 CMKVIKEKN
+711 CMKVIKEK

>member
-46 DIEALCRHAA
+46 DIETLCRHAA
-56 IFDAKVYVTMNTLLF
+56 LFDAKVYVTMNTLLF

-78 RKLAYDC
+78 RKLTYDC

-151 KTSVPLEY
+151 KTTVPLEY
-159 FIHGALCVSYSGQC
+159 FVHGALCVSYSGQC

-193 RLSWNLENKEGKRL
+193 RLSWNLENAEGKRL
-207 ANNRHLL
+207 ATNRHLL

-228 IDAGITSFKIEG
+228 IDAGISSFKIEG

-275 ESNPTFYPNPEK
+275 ESNPSFYPNPEK

-326 KSVTIKTGK
+326 KSVTIRTGK
-335 ELHNGDGLCFLDRE
+335 TLHNGDGLCFLDRE
-349 NNLLGFNVNGVLET
+349 NNLLGFNVNAVAENKTRSLT
-363 QGIQSQRDTFNVSVQ
+363 
-378 DSHVG
+378 
-383 MHRMRPLQ
+383 
-391 LQDSHVGT
+391 
-399 HRMRPLQR
+399 
-407 QTVISNSDI
+407 QTVTSNSDI
-416 SMTTRFKIEGS
+416 SMATRFKIEGS
-427 KIFRNYDIVW
+427 KIFRNSDLVW

-446 NRKIKIDLL
+446 NRKMKIDLI

-470 NEDSEYITTYLST
+470 DTDSEYITTYLST

-507 TEFSVETQNI
+507 TEFLVENI
-517 ASANYVETQNIASAN
+517 EIFFDNGQQT
-532 HAETQNIAS
+532 T
-541 VPAMQNIAYFIRASV
+541 AYFIRASV

-577 NERERRDITSVETY
+577 DERERRDVKATTSDI
-591 GQTPVETYG
+591 
-600 RSPVETYGRTSSSS
+600 
-614 QQNSSQRN
+614 
-622 AIYPKE
+622 IYPKE

-639 KAKEF
+639 KAREF

-649 VRDIESGLEKN
+649 VKDIEDGLEKI
-660 KSDEELVVMTTKHC
+660 KSNDELVVMTTKHC
-674 IRYANNMCSKEIG
+674 IRYANNICSKEIG
-687 KPAESL
+687 KPATSL
-693 YLFNDKGRFR
+693 YLVNDKGRFR

-711 CMKVIKEKN
+711 CMKVIKEKFI

>member
-46 DIEALCRHAA
+46 DIEALCKHAA
-56 IFDAKVYVTMNTLLF
+56 LFDAKVYVTMNTLLF

-111 ASTQCHNIDA
+111 ASTQCHNIEA

-151 KTSVPLEY
+151 KTTVPLEY

-193 RLSWNLENKEGKRL
+193 RLAWNLENKDGKRL
-207 ANNRHLL
+207 ISNRHLL

-249 NVTAFYRKTID
+249 NVTAYYRKTID

-275 ESNPTFYPNPEK
+275 ESNPTFYPAPEK

-326 KSVTIKTGK
+326 KSITIKTGK

-349 NNLLGFNVNGVLET
+349 NNLLGFNVNAVDT
-363 QGIQSQRDTFNVSVQ
+363 SQQVNKTTRQQGIR
-378 DSHVG
+378 
-383 MHRMRPLQ
+383 LQ
-391 LQDSHVGT
+391 T
-399 HRMRPLQR
+399 
-407 QTVISNSDI
+407 ISSNTDI
-416 SMTTRFKIEGS
+416 SMATRFKIEGS
-427 KIFRNYDIVW
+427 KIFRNSDLVW
-437 QKEVEKSQG
+437 QKEVEKSNG
-446 NRKIKIDLL
+446 NRKQKISLR
-455 FTDTEDGFALSAKLH
+455 FTDTEDGFALSAKLY
-470 NEDSEYITTYLST
+470 NEECEYITTNISI
-483 EKEIANNAEKAL
+483 EKEIAINTEKAL
-495 ENIKNKLSQWGD
+495 DNIKSKLSQWGD
-507 TEFSVETQNI
+507 TEFSVEEIDVLFGQQTTDNGQQTSST
-517 ASANYVETQNIASAN
+517 AYKSE
-532 HAETQNIAS
+532 
-541 VPAMQNIAYFIRASV
+541 PIAYFIRASV

-567 LRSYLIEKHR
+567 LKSYLIEKHR
-577 NERERRDITSVETY
+577 NERECRDV
-591 GQTPVETYG
+591 TPVASNNVT
-600 RSPVETYGRTSSSS
+600 PVAS
-614 QQNSSQRN
+614 NVV
-622 AIYPKE
+622 YPKDN
-628 HLSYL
+628 LSYL
-633 GNVINK
+633 GNVINRK
-639 KAKEF
+639 SREF
-644 YELHG
+644 YEMHG
-649 VRDIESGLEKN
+649 VTDIEDGLEKLRSN
-660 KSDEELVVMTTKHC
+660 EELVVMTTKHC
-674 IRYANNMCSKEIG
+674 VRYANNICCKEIG

-693 YLFNDKGRFR
+693 YLFNEKGRFR

-711 CMKVIKEKN
+711 CMKVIKEK

>member
-1 MKKIEL
+1 MAFQERKNNIKNQIFDLKNLLSCGLVVLLTFSYLCDKHFLMKKIEL

-12 NLEVGIAAINH
+12 NLEIGIAAINH

-46 DIEALCRHAA
+46 DIEKLCRHAA
-56 IFDAKVYVTMNTLLF
+56 LYDAKVYVTMNTLLF
-71 DNELEDA
+71 DNELDQA

-103 DMPPIALH
+103 DDMPPIALH
-111 ASTQCHNIDA
+111 ASTQCHNIEA

-136 LARELSIEQI
+136 LARELSIDEI

-193 RLSWNLENKEGKRL
+193 RLAWNLENKDGKRL
-207 ANNRHLL
+207 ISNRHLL

-249 NVTAFYRKTID
+249 NVTAYYRNKID
-260 EIIERRDDICRSSRG
+260 EIIAKRDDLCRSSRG
-275 ESNPTFYPNPEK
+275 ESNPTFYPAPEK

-326 KSVTIKTGK
+326 KSITIRTGK

-349 NNLLGFNVNGVLET
+349 NNLLGFNVNAVDTSQQDNKTTRQQGV
-363 QGIQSQRDTFNVSVQ
+363 R
-378 DSHVG
+378 
-383 MHRMRPLQ
+383 LQ
-391 LQDSHVGT
+391 TIS
-399 HRMRPLQR
+399 
-407 QTVISNSDI
+407 SNSDI
-416 SMTTRFKIEGS
+416 SMATRFKIEGS
-427 KIFRNYDIVW
+427 KIFRNHDNVW
-437 QKEVEKSQG
+437 EKELEKSNG
-446 NRKIKIDLL
+446 NRKIKISLR
-455 FTDTEDGFALSAKLH
+455 FTDTEDGFALSAKLY
-470 NEDSEYITTYLST
+470 NEDSEYVTTNISI
-483 EKEIANNAEKAL
+483 EKEIAINTEKAL
-495 ENIKNKLSQWGD
+495 DNIKSKLSQWGD
-507 TEFSVETQNI
+507 TEFSVEEIEVLFGQQTTDNGQGCLSLSKADI
-517 ASANYVETQNIASAN
+517 GTSTS
-532 HAETQNIAS
+532 S
-541 VPAMQNIAYFIRASV
+541 VTEESPIAYFIRASV

-567 LRSYLIEKHR
+567 LKSYLIEKHR
-577 NERERRDITSVETY
+577 NERDTRKTDATGVTSL
-591 GQTPVETYG
+591 PV
-600 RSPVETYGRTSSSS
+600 
-614 QQNSSQRN
+614 
-622 AIYPKE
+622 YPKE
-628 HLSYL
+628 SLTYL

-639 KAKEF
+639 KSREF
-644 YELHG
+644 YERHG
-649 VRDIESGLEKN
+649 VEIIEDGLEKLHSN
-660 KSDEELVVMTTKHC
+660 EETVVMTTKHC
-674 IRYANNMCSKEIG
+674 VRYANNICCKEIG

-693 YLFNDKGRFR
+693 YLFNEKGRFR

-711 CMKVIKEKN
+711 CMKVIKEK

>member
-46 DIEALCRHAA
+46 DIEKLCRHAA
-56 IFDAKVYVTMNTLLF
+56 LYDAKVYVTMNTLLF
-71 DNELEDA
+71 DNELEQA

-103 DMPPIALH
+103 DDMPPIALH
-111 ASTQCHNIDA
+111 ASTQCHNIEA

-136 LARELSIEQI
+136 LARELSIDEI

-193 RLSWNLENKEGKRL
+193 RLAWNLENKDGKRL
-207 ANNRHLL
+207 ISNRHLL

-228 IDAGITSFKIEG
+228 IDAGISSFKIEG

-249 NVTAFYRKTID
+249 NVTAYYRNKID
-260 EIIERRDDICRSSRG
+260 EVIAKRDDLCRSSRG
-275 ESNPTFYPNPEK
+275 ESNPTFYPAPEK

-326 KSVTIKTGK
+326 KSITIRTGK

-349 NNLLGFNVNGVLET
+349 NNLLGFNVNAVAENKTRSL
-363 QGIQSQRDTFNVSVQ
+363 SQTI
-378 DSHVG
+378 
-383 MHRMRPLQ
+383 
-391 LQDSHVGT
+391 T
-399 HRMRPLQR
+399 
-407 QTVISNSDI
+407 SNTDI
-416 SMTTRFKIEGS
+416 SMATRFKIEGS
-427 KIFRNYDIVW
+427 KIFRNHDQVW
-437 QKEVEKSQG
+437 EKELEKSNG
-446 NRKIKIDLL
+446 NRKIKISLR
-455 FTDTEDGFALSAKLH
+455 FTDTEDGFALSAKLY
-470 NEDSEYITTYLST
+470 NEDSEYVATNISI
-483 EKEIANNAEKAL
+483 EKEIAINTEKAL
-495 ENIKNKLSQWGD
+495 DNIKSKLSQWGD
-507 TEFSVETQNI
+507 TEFSVEEI
-517 ASANYVETQNIASAN
+517 DVEFGQQTTDNGYRCLSLSK
-532 HAETQNIAS
+532 AELGTSTSS
-541 VPAMQNIAYFIRASV
+541 VTEESQIAYFIRASV

-567 LRSYLIEKHR
+567 LKSYLIEKHR
-577 NERERRDITSVETY
+577 NERDCRDVTSVASN
-591 GQTPVETYG
+591 V
-600 RSPVETYGRTSSSS
+600 V
-614 QQNSSQRN
+614 
-622 AIYPKE
+622 YPKE
-628 HLSYL
+628 SLTYL

-639 KAKEF
+639 KSREF
-644 YELHG
+644 YERHG
-649 VRDIESGLEKN
+649 VEIIEDGLEKLHSN
-660 KSDEELVVMTTKHC
+660 EETVVMTTKHC
-674 IRYANNMCSKEIG
+674 VRYANNICCKEIG

-693 YLFNDKGRFR
+693 YLFNEKGRFR

-711 CMKVIKEKN
+711 CMKVIKEK

>member
-56 IFDAKVYVTMNTLLF
+56 LFDAKVYVTMNTLLF

-111 ASTQCHNIDA
+111 ASTQCHNIEA

-151 KTSVPLEY
+151 KTTVPLEY

-193 RLSWNLENKEGKRL
+193 RLAWNLENAEGKRL
-207 ANNRHLL
+207 ISNRHLL

-249 NVTAFYRKTID
+249 NVTAYYRNRID
-260 EIIERRDDICRSSRG
+260 EVIAKRDDICRSSRG
-275 ESNPTFYPNPEK
+275 ESNPTFYPAPEK

-317 LGTIEKVKN
+317 LGTIEKIKN
-326 KSVTIKTGK
+326 KSITIKTGK

-349 NNLLGFNVNGVLET
+349 NNLLGFNVNAVDT
-363 QGIQSQRDTFNVSVQ
+363 SQHDNKSTRQQGIR
-378 DSHVG
+378 
-383 MHRMRPLQ
+383 LQ
-391 LQDSHVGT
+391 T
-399 HRMRPLQR
+399 
-407 QTVISNSDI
+407 ISSNTDI
-416 SMTTRFKIEGS
+416 SMATRFKIEGS
-427 KIFRNYDIVW
+427 KIFRNSDLVW
-437 QKEVEKSQG
+437 QKEVEKSNG
-446 NRKIKIDLL
+446 NRKQKISLR
-455 FTDTEDGFALSAKLH
+455 FTDTEDGFALSAKLY
-470 NEDSEYITTYLST
+470 NEDCEYITTNISI
-483 EKEIANNAEKAL
+483 EKEIAINTEKAL
-495 ENIKNKLSQWGD
+495 DNIKSKLSQWGD
-507 TEFSVETQNI
+507 TEFAVEEIDVNFGQQTTDNGQECLSLSKADIGTSTSSVTEESQ
-517 ASANYVETQNIASAN
+517 
-532 HAETQNIAS
+532 
-541 VPAMQNIAYFIRASV
+541 IAYFIRASV

-567 LRSYLIEKHR
+567 LKSYLIEKHR
-577 NERERRDITSVETY
+577 NERETFVRPET
-591 GQTPVETYG
+591 
-600 RSPVETYGRTSSSS
+600 
-614 QQNSSQRN
+614 N
-622 AIYPKE
+622 AIFPKDN
-628 HLSYL
+628 LSYL

-639 KAKEF
+639 KSREF
-644 YELHG
+644 YEMHG
-649 VRDIESGLEKN
+649 VENIEDGLEKLR
-660 KSDEELVVMTTKHC
+660 SDDELVVMTTKHC
-674 IRYANNMCSKEIG
+674 VRYANNICSKEIG
-687 KPAESL
+687 KPATSL
-693 YLFNDKGRFR
+693 YLVNEKGRFR

-711 CMKVIKEKN
+711 CMKVIKEK

>member
-32 PSFGAREKVGNSIE
+32 PNFGAREKVGNSIE
-46 DIEALCRHAA
+46 DIETLCRHAA
-56 IFDAKVYVTMNTLLF
+56 LFDAKVYVTMNTLLF

-151 KTSVPLEY
+151 KTTVPLEY
-159 FIHGALCVSYSGQC
+159 FVHGALCVSYSGQC

-193 RLSWNLENKEGKRL
+193 RLSWNLENAEGKRL
-207 ANNRHLL
+207 ATNRHLL

-228 IDAGITSFKIEG
+228 IDAGISSFKIEG

-275 ESNPTFYPNPEK
+275 ESNPSFYPNPEK

-326 KSVTIKTGK
+326 KSVTIRTGK
-335 ELHNGDGLCFLDRE
+335 TLHNGDGLCFLDRE
-349 NNLLGFNVNGVLET
+349 NNLLGFNVNAVAENKTRSLT
-363 QGIQSQRDTFNVSVQ
+363 
-378 DSHVG
+378 
-383 MHRMRPLQ
+383 
-391 LQDSHVGT
+391 
-399 HRMRPLQR
+399 
-407 QTVISNSDI
+407 QTVTSNSDI
-416 SMTTRFKIEGS
+416 SMATRFKIEGS
-427 KIFRNYDIVW
+427 KIFRNSDLVW

-446 NRKIKIDLL
+446 NRKMKIDLV
-455 FTDTEDGFALSAKLH
+455 FTDTEEGFALSAKLH
-470 NEDSEYITTYLST
+470 DTDSEYITTYLST

-507 TEFSVETQNI
+507 TEFTVVGTRLATSVQT
-517 ASANYVETQNIASAN
+517 T
-532 HAETQNIAS
+532 
-541 VPAMQNIAYFIRASV
+541 AYFIRASV

-567 LRSYLIEKHR
+567 LRAYLIEKHR
-577 NERERRDITSVETY
+577 DERERRDITS
-591 GQTPVETYG
+591 
-600 RSPVETYGRTSSSS
+600 S
-614 QQNSSQRN
+614 QQNV
-622 AIYPKE
+622 IYPKE

-639 KAKEF
+639 KAREF
-644 YELHG
+644 YEFHG
-649 VRDIESGLEKN
+649 VKDIEDGLEKI
-660 KSDEELVVMTTKHC
+660 KSNDELVVMTTKHC
-674 IRYANNMCSKEIG
+674 IRYANNICSKEIG
-687 KPAESL
+687 KPATSL
-693 YLFNDKGRFR
+693 YLVNDKGRFR

-711 CMKVIKEKN
+711 CMKVIKEKFI

>member
-46 DIEALCRHAA
+46 DIETLCRHAA
-56 IFDAKVYVTMNTLLF
+56 LFDAKVYVTMNTLLF
-71 DNELEDA
+71 DSELEEA
-78 RKLAYDC
+78 RKIAYDC

-111 ASTQCHNIDA
+111 ASTQCHNIEA

-151 KTSVPLEY
+151 KTTVPLEY
-159 FIHGALCVSYSGQC
+159 FVHGALCVSYSGQC

-193 RLSWNLENKEGKRL
+193 RLAWNLENAEGKRL
-207 ANNRHLL
+207 VSNRHLL

-260 EIIERRDDICRSSRG
+260 EIIERRDDLCRSSRG
-275 ESNPTFYPNPEK
+275 ESNPSFNPNPEK

-326 KSVTIKTGK
+326 KSVSIRTNK

-349 NNLLGFNVNGVLET
+349 NNLLGFNVNAV
-363 QGIQSQRDTFNVSVQ
+363 SRDASMLPTIKHIDTSKNRQ
-378 DSHVG
+378 I
-383 MHRMRPLQ
+383 
-391 LQDSHVGT
+391 
-399 HRMRPLQR
+399 QR
-407 QTVISNSDI
+407 QTVTSNSDI
-416 SMTTRFKIEGS
+416 SMATRFKIEGS
-427 KIFRNYDIVW
+427 KIFRNSDLVW
-437 QKEVEKSQG
+437 QKEVEKSSG
-446 NRKIKIDLL
+446 NRKIKIDLR

-470 NEDSEYITTYLST
+470 DTDSEYITTYLST

-495 ENIKNKLSQWGD
+495 ENIKSKLSQWGD
-507 TEFSVETQNI
+507 TEFSV
-517 ASANYVETQNIASAN
+517 VETRLATSINM
-532 HAETQNIAS
+532 ETRQATSINMGTQQATS
-541 VPAMQNIAYFIRASV
+541 VQTTAYFIRASV
-556 LGEMKKDLVEK
+556 LGEMKKNLVEK
-567 LRSYLIEKHR
+567 LKSYLIEKHR
-577 NERERRDITSVETY
+577 NERDTFVKQKT
-591 GQTPVETYG
+591 
-600 RSPVETYGRTSSSS
+600 
-614 QQNSSQRN
+614 N
-622 AIYPKE
+622 AIYPQTS
-628 HLSYL
+628 LSYL
-633 GNVINK
+633 GNVINNK
-639 KAKEF
+639 SREF

-649 VRDIESGLEKN
+649 VTDIEDGLERI
-660 KSDEELVVMTTKHC
+660 KSNDELVVMTTKHC
-674 IRYANNMCSKEIG
+674 IRYANNICSKEIG
-687 KPAESL
+687 KPATSL
-693 YLFNDKGRFR
+693 YLINDKGRFR

-711 CMKVIKEKN
+711 CMKVIKEK

>member
-46 DIEALCRHAA
+46 DIEALCKHAA
-56 IFDAKVYVTMNTLLF
+56 LFDAKVYVTMNTLLF
-71 DNELEDA
+71 DNELDQA

-103 DMPPIALH
+103 DDMPPIALH
-111 ASTQCHNIDA
+111 ASTQCHNIEA

-136 LARELSIEQI
+136 LARELNIDEI

-193 RLSWNLENKEGKRL
+193 RLAWNLENKDGKRL
-207 ANNRHLL
+207 ISNRHLL

-228 IDAGITSFKIEG
+228 IDAGISSFKIEG

-249 NVTAFYRKTID
+249 NVTAYYRNKID
-260 EIIERRDDICRSSRG
+260 EVIAKRDDLCRSSRG
-275 ESNPTFYPNPEK
+275 ESNPTFYPAPEK

-326 KSVTIKTGK
+326 KSITIRTGK

-349 NNLLGFNVNGVLET
+349 NNLLGFNVNAVAENKTRSL
-363 QGIQSQRDTFNVSVQ
+363 SQTI
-378 DSHVG
+378 
-383 MHRMRPLQ
+383 
-391 LQDSHVGT
+391 T
-399 HRMRPLQR
+399 
-407 QTVISNSDI
+407 SNTDI
-416 SMTTRFKIEGS
+416 SMATRFKIEGS
-427 KIFRNYDIVW
+427 KIFRNHDNVW
-437 QKEVEKSQG
+437 EKELEKSNG
-446 NRKIKIDLL
+446 NRKIKISLR
-455 FTDTEDGFALSAKLH
+455 FTNTEDGFALSAKLY
-470 NEDSEYITTYLST
+470 NEDSEYVTTNISI
-483 EKEIANNAEKAL
+483 EKEIAINTEKAL
-495 ENIKNKLSQWGD
+495 DNIKSKLSQWGD
-507 TEFSVETQNI
+507 TEFSVEEIDVDFGQQTTDNRYRCL
-517 ASANYVETQNIASAN
+517 SLSK
-532 HAETQNIAS
+532 AELGTSTSTVTEELQ
-541 VPAMQNIAYFIRASV
+541 IAYFIRASV

-567 LRSYLIEKHR
+567 LKSYLVEKHR
-577 NERERRDITSVETY
+577 NERETFVRPET
-591 GQTPVETYG
+591 
-600 RSPVETYGRTSSSS
+600 
-614 QQNSSQRN
+614 N
-622 AIYPKE
+622 AIFPKDN
-628 HLSYL
+628 LSYL

-639 KAKEF
+639 KSREF
-644 YELHG
+644 YERHG
-649 VRDIESGLEKN
+649 VEIIEDGLEKLHSN
-660 KSDEELVVMTTKHC
+660 EETVVMTTKHC
-674 IRYANNMCSKEIG
+674 VRYANNICCKEIG

-693 YLFNDKGRFR
+693 YLFNEKGRFR

-711 CMKVIKEKN
+711 CMKVIKEK

>member
-1 MKKIEL
+1 MKIDVKKPEL
-7 LSPAK
+7 LSPAGSMEC
-12 NLEVGIAAINH
+12 LLAAVEG

-56 IFDAKVYVTMNTLLF
+56 LYDAKVYVTMNTLLF
-71 DNELEDA
+71 DNELDQA

-103 DMPPIALH
+103 DDMPPIALH
-111 ASTQCHNIDA
+111 ASTQCHNIEA

-136 LARELSIEQI
+136 LARELSIDEI

-193 RLSWNLENKEGKRL
+193 RLAWNLENKDGKRL
-207 ANNRHLL
+207 ISNRHLL

-228 IDAGITSFKIEG
+228 IDAGISSFKIEG

-249 NVTAFYRKTID
+249 NVTAYYRNKID
-260 EIIERRDDICRSSRG
+260 EVIAKRDDLCRSSRG
-275 ESNPTFYPNPEK
+275 ESNPTFYPAPEK

-326 KSVTIKTGK
+326 KSITIKTGK

-349 NNLLGFNVNGVLET
+349 NNLLGFNVNAVAENKTRSL
-363 QGIQSQRDTFNVSVQ
+363 SQTI
-378 DSHVG
+378 
-383 MHRMRPLQ
+383 
-391 LQDSHVGT
+391 T
-399 HRMRPLQR
+399 
-407 QTVISNSDI
+407 SNTDI
-416 SMTTRFKIEGS
+416 SMATRFKIEGS
-427 KIFRNYDIVW
+427 KIFRNHDNVW
-437 QKEVEKSQG
+437 EKELEKSNG
-446 NRKIKIDLL
+446 NRKIKISLR
-455 FTDTEDGFALSAKLH
+455 FTDTEDGFALSAKLY
-470 NEDSEYITTYLST
+470 NEDSEYVTTNISI
-483 EKEIANNAEKAL
+483 EKEVAINTEKAL
-495 ENIKNKLSQWGD
+495 DNIKSKLSQWGD
-507 TEFSVETQNI
+507 TEFSVEEIDVDFGQQTTDNRYRCL
-517 ASANYVETQNIASAN
+517 SLSK
-532 HAETQNIAS
+532 AELGTSTSTVTEESQ
-541 VPAMQNIAYFIRASV
+541 IAYFIRASV

-567 LRSYLIEKHR
+567 LKSYLVEKHR
-577 NERERRDITSVETY
+577 NERETFVRPET
-591 GQTPVETYG
+591 
-600 RSPVETYGRTSSSS
+600 
-614 QQNSSQRN
+614 N
-622 AIYPKE
+622 AIFPKDN
-628 HLSYL
+628 LSYL

-639 KAKEF
+639 KSREF
-644 YELHG
+644 YERHG
-649 VRDIESGLEKN
+649 VEIIEDGLEKLHSN
-660 KSDEELVVMTTKHC
+660 EETVVMTTKHC
-674 IRYANNMCSKEIG
+674 VRYANNICCKEIG

-693 YLFNDKGRFR
+693 YLFNEKGRFR

-711 CMKVIKEKN
+711 CMKVIKEK

>member
-46 DIEALCRHAA
+46 DIETLCRHAA
-56 IFDAKVYVTMNTLLF
+56 LFDAKVYVTMNTLLF

-151 KTSVPLEY
+151 KTTVPLEY

-193 RLSWNLENKEGKRL
+193 RLSWNLENAEGKRL
-207 ANNRHLL
+207 ATNRHLL

-228 IDAGITSFKIEG
+228 IDAGISSFKIEG

-260 EIIERRDDICRSSRG
+260 EIIEGRDDICRSSRG
-275 ESNPTFYPNPEK
+275 ESNPAFYPNPEK

-326 KSVTIKTGK
+326 KSVTIRTGK
-335 ELHNGDGLCFLDRE
+335 TLHNGDGLCFLDRE
-349 NNLLGFNVNGVLET
+349 NNLLGFNVNAVAENKTRSLT
-363 QGIQSQRDTFNVSVQ
+363 
-378 DSHVG
+378 
-383 MHRMRPLQ
+383 
-391 LQDSHVGT
+391 
-399 HRMRPLQR
+399 
-407 QTVISNSDI
+407 QTVTSNSDI
-416 SMTTRFKIEGS
+416 SMATRFKIEGS
-427 KIFRNYDIVW
+427 KIFRNSDLVW

-446 NRKIKIDLL
+446 NRKMKIDLI

-470 NEDSEYITTYLST
+470 DTDSEYITTYLST

-495 ENIKNKLSQWGD
+495 ENIKSKLSQWGD
-507 TEFSVETQNI
+507 TEFTVVGTRLATSVQAT
-517 ASANYVETQNIASAN
+517 
-532 HAETQNIAS
+532 
-541 VPAMQNIAYFIRASV
+541 AYFIRASA

-577 NERERRDITSVETY
+577 NERERRNIT
-591 GQTPVETYG
+591 
-600 RSPVETYGRTSSSS
+600 SS
-614 QQNSSQRN
+614 QQNV
-622 AIYPKE
+622 IYPKE

-644 YELHG
+644 YEFHG
-649 VRDIESGLEKN
+649 VKDIEDGLEKI
-660 KSDEELVVMTTKHC
+660 KSNDELVVMTTKHC
-674 IRYANNMCSKEIG
+674 IRYANNICSKEIG
-687 KPAESL
+687 KPATSL
-693 YLFNDKGRFR
+693 YLVNDKGRFR

-711 CMKVIKEKN
+711 CMKVIKEK

>member
-46 DIEALCRHAA
+46 DIEALCKHAA
-56 IFDAKVYVTMNTLLF
+56 LFDAKVYVTMNTLLY
-71 DNELEDA
+71 DSELEDA

-111 ASTQCHNIDA
+111 ASTQCHNIEA

-151 KTSVPLEY
+151 KTTIPLEY
-159 FIHGALCVSYSGQC
+159 FVHGALCVSYSGQC

-193 RLSWNLENKEGKRL
+193 RLSWNLENAEGKRL
-207 ANNRHLL
+207 ISNRHLL

-249 NVTAFYRKTID
+249 NVTAYYRNKID
-260 EIIERRDDICRSSRG
+260 EVIAKRDDLCRSSRG
-275 ESNPTFYPNPEK
+275 ESSPSFYPAPEK

-317 LGTIEKVKN
+317 LGTIEKIKN
-326 KSVTIKTGK
+326 KSITIRTGK

-349 NNLLGFNVNGVLET
+349 NNLLGFNVNAVAENKTRSL
-363 QGIQSQRDTFNVSVQ
+363 SQTI
-378 DSHVG
+378 
-383 MHRMRPLQ
+383 
-391 LQDSHVGT
+391 T
-399 HRMRPLQR
+399 
-407 QTVISNSDI
+407 SNTDI
-416 SMTTRFKIEGS
+416 SMATRFKIEGS
-427 KIFRNYDIVW
+427 KIFRNHDNVW
-437 QKEVEKSQG
+437 EKELEKSNG
-446 NRKIKIDLL
+446 NRKQKISLR
-455 FTDTEDGFALSAKLH
+455 FTDTEDGFALSAKLY
-470 NEDSEYITTYLST
+470 NEDSEYVTTNISIDKDVAINT
-483 EKEIANNAEKAL
+483 EKAL
-495 ENIKNKLSQWGD
+495 DNIKSKLSQWGD
-507 TEFSVETQNI
+507 TEFSVEEI
-517 ASANYVETQNIASAN
+517 DVEFGQQTTDNGQQTLS
-532 HAETQNIAS
+532 T
-541 VPAMQNIAYFIRASV
+541 AYFIRASV

-567 LRSYLIEKHR
+567 LKSYLIEKHR
-577 NERERRDITSVETY
+577 NERDRRDV
-591 GQTPVETYG
+591 TPVA
-600 RSPVETYGRTSSSS
+600 SNV
-614 QQNSSQRN
+614 
-622 AIYPKE
+622 IYPKE
-628 HLSYL
+628 SLTYL
-633 GNVINK
+633 GNVINEK
-639 KAKEF
+639 SREF
-644 YELHG
+644 YKRHG
-649 VRDIESGLEKN
+649 VEIIEDGLEKLR
-660 KSDEELVVMTTKHC
+660 SGDELVVMTTKHC
-674 IRYANNMCSKEIG
+674 VRYANNICSKEIG
-687 KPAESL
+687 KPATSL
-693 YLFNDKGRFR
+693 YLANDKGRFR

-711 CMKVIKEKN
+711 CMKVIKEK

>member
-1 MKKIEL
+1 MTCSLVVSLSFVIFATNISFMKKIEL

-46 DIEALCRHAA
+46 DIETLCRHAA
-56 IFDAKVYVTMNTLLF
+56 LFDAKVYVTMNTLLF

-151 KTSVPLEY
+151 KTTVPLEY

-193 RLSWNLENKEGKRL
+193 RLSWNLENAEGRRL
-207 ANNRHLL
+207 VTNRHLL

-275 ESNPTFYPNPEK
+275 ESNPAFYPNPEK

-326 KSVTIKTGK
+326 KSVTIRTGK
-335 ELHNGDGLCFLDRE
+335 TLHNGDGLCFLDRE
-349 NNLLGFNVNGVLET
+349 NNLLGFNVNAVSRDASMLPT
-363 QGIQSQRDTFNVSVQ
+363 IKHIDTSKNRQS
-378 DSHVG
+378 
-383 MHRMRPLQ
+383 
-391 LQDSHVGT
+391 
-399 HRMRPLQR
+399 QR
-407 QTVISNSDI
+407 QTVTSNSDI
-416 SMTTRFKIEGS
+416 SMATRFKIEGS
-427 KIFRNYDIVW
+427 KIFRNSDLVW

-446 NRKIKIDLL
+446 NRKMKIDLI

-470 NEDSEYITTYLST
+470 DTDSEYITTYLSA

-507 TEFSVETQNI
+507 TEFSVEEFCFSHQV
-517 ASANYVETQNIASAN
+517 AESPSHRDVELQKFPVETYGRMS
-532 HAETQNIAS
+532 
-541 VPAMQNIAYFIRASV
+541 YFIRASV

-577 NERERRDITSVETY
+577 NERERRDITS
-591 GQTPVETYG
+591 
-600 RSPVETYGRTSSSS
+600 S
-614 QQNSSQRN
+614 QQNI
-622 AIYPKE
+622 IYPKE
-628 HLSYL
+628 HLTYL

-639 KAKEF
+639 KAREF

-649 VRDIESGLEKN
+649 VKDIEDGLEKI
-660 KSDEELVVMTTKHC
+660 KSNDELVVMTTKHC
-674 IRYANNMCSKEIG
+674 IRYANNICSKEIG
-687 KPAESL
+687 KPATSL
-693 YLFNDKGRFR
+693 YMVNDKGRFR

-711 CMKVIKEKN
+711 CMKVIKEK

>member
-46 DIEALCRHAA
+46 DIETLCRHAA
-56 IFDAKVYVTMNTLLF
+56 LFDARVYVTMNTLLF

-151 KTSVPLEY
+151 KTTVPLEY
-159 FIHGALCVSYSGQC
+159 FVHGALCVSYSGQC

-193 RLSWNLENKEGKRL
+193 RLSWNNENAEGKRL
-207 ANNRHLL
+207 ATNRHLL

-228 IDAGITSFKIEG
+228 IDAGISSFKIEG

-275 ESNPTFYPNPEK
+275 ESNPSFYPNPEK

-326 KSVTIKTGK
+326 KSVTIRTGK
-335 ELHNGDGLCFLDRE
+335 TLHNGDGLCFLDRE
-349 NNLLGFNVNGVLET
+349 NNLLGFNVNAV
-363 QGIQSQRDTFNVSVQ
+363 SRDASMYPAIKHIDTSKNRQ
-378 DSHVG
+378 I
-383 MHRMRPLQ
+383 
-391 LQDSHVGT
+391 
-399 HRMRPLQR
+399 QR
-407 QTVISNSDI
+407 QTVTSNSDI
-416 SMTTRFKIEGS
+416 SMATRFKIEGS
-427 KIFRNYDIVW
+427 KIFRNSDLVW

-446 NRKIKIDLL
+446 NRKMKIDLI
-455 FTDTEDGFALSAKLH
+455 FTATEDGFALSAKLH
-470 NEDSEYITTYLST
+470 DTDSEYITTYLST

-507 TEFSVETQNI
+507 TEFVVEEFCFGQQDNETTRQRDVELQKFPVETYGRM
-517 ASANYVETQNIASAN
+517 S
-532 HAETQNIAS
+532 
-541 VPAMQNIAYFIRASV
+541 YFIRASV

-567 LRSYLIEKHR
+567 LRAYLIEKHR
-577 NERERRDITSVETY
+577 DERERRNIT
-591 GQTPVETYG
+591 
-600 RSPVETYGRTSSSS
+600 SS
-614 QQNSSQRN
+614 QQNI
-622 AIYPKE
+622 IYPKE

-639 KAKEF
+639 KAREF

-649 VRDIESGLEKN
+649 VKDIEDGLEKI
-660 KSDEELVVMTTKHC
+660 KSNDELVVMTTKHC
-674 IRYANNMCSKEIG
+674 IRYANNICSKEIG
-687 KPAESL
+687 KPATSL
-693 YLFNDKGRFR
+693 YLVNDKGRFR

-711 CMKVIKEKN
+711 CMKVIKEK

>member
-1 MKKIEL
+1 MLSCSLVDFSYLCNKHFLMKKIEL

-46 DIEALCRHAA
+46 DIEALCKHAA
-56 IFDAKVYVTMNTLLF
+56 LFDAKVYVTMNTLLF

-111 ASTQCHNIDA
+111 ASTQCHNIEA

-151 KTSVPLEY
+151 KTTVPLEY

-193 RLSWNLENKEGKRL
+193 RLAWNLENKDGKRL
-207 ANNRHLL
+207 ISNRHLL

-249 NVTAFYRKTID
+249 NVTAYYRKTID

-275 ESNPTFYPNPEK
+275 ESNPTFYPAPEK

-317 LGTIEKVKN
+317 LGTIEKIKN
-326 KSVTIKTGK
+326 KSITIKTGK

-349 NNLLGFNVNGVLET
+349 NNLLGFNVNAVSRDASMSPAIRHIDT
-363 QGIQSQRDTFNVSVQ
+363 SKRQHDNKTTRQQGIR
-378 DSHVG
+378 
-383 MHRMRPLQ
+383 LQ
-391 LQDSHVGT
+391 T
-399 HRMRPLQR
+399 
-407 QTVISNSDI
+407 ISSNTDI
-416 SMTTRFKIEGS
+416 SMATRFKIEGS
-427 KIFRNYDIVW
+427 KIFRNSDLVW
-437 QKEVEKSQG
+437 QKEVEKSNG
-446 NRKIKIDLL
+446 NRKQKISLR
-455 FTDTEDGFALSAKLH
+455 FTDTEDGFALSAKLY
-470 NEDSEYITTYLST
+470 NEECEYITTNISI
-483 EKEIANNAEKAL
+483 EKEIAINTEKAL
-495 ENIKNKLSQWGD
+495 DNIKSKLSQWGD
-507 TEFSVETQNI
+507 TEFAVEEIDVDFKDYKTTRQQDYK
-517 ASANYVETQNIASAN
+517 SE
-532 HAETQNIAS
+532 
-541 VPAMQNIAYFIRASV
+541 PIAYFIRASV

-567 LRSYLIEKHR
+567 LKSYLIEKHR
-577 NERERRDITSVETY
+577 NERVCRDV
-591 GQTPVETYG
+591 TPVASNNVT
-600 RSPVETYGRTSSSS
+600 PVAS
-614 QQNSSQRN
+614 NVV
-622 AIYPKE
+622 YPKDK
-628 HLSYL
+628 LTYL
-633 GNVINK
+633 GNVINRK
-639 KAKEF
+639 SREF
-644 YELHG
+644 YEMHG
-649 VRDIESGLEKN
+649 VTDIEDGLEKLRSN
-660 KSDEELVVMTTKHC
+660 EELVVMTTKHC
-674 IRYANNMCSKEIG
+674 VRYANNICCKEIG

-693 YLFNDKGRFR
+693 YLFNEKGRFR

-711 CMKVIKEKN
+711 CMKVIKEK

>member
-46 DIEALCRHAA
+46 DIETLCRHAA

-121 EKVKFLE
+121 EKVKFME

-151 KTSVPLEY
+151 KTTVPLEY
-159 FIHGALCVSYSGQC
+159 FVHGALCVSYSGQC

-193 RLSWNLENKEGKRL
+193 RLSWNLENAEGKRL
-207 ANNRHLL
+207 ATNRHLL

-228 IDAGITSFKIEG
+228 IDAGISSFKIEG

-260 EIIERRDDICRSSRG
+260 EIIERLDDVCRSSRG
-275 ESNPTFYPNPEK
+275 ESNPAFYPNPEK

-326 KSVTIKTGK
+326 KSVTIRTGK
-335 ELHNGDGLCFLDRE
+335 TLHNGDGLCFLDRE
-349 NNLLGFNVNGVLET
+349 NNLLGFNVNAVAENKTRSLT
-363 QGIQSQRDTFNVSVQ
+363 
-378 DSHVG
+378 
-383 MHRMRPLQ
+383 
-391 LQDSHVGT
+391 
-399 HRMRPLQR
+399 
-407 QTVISNSDI
+407 QTVTSNSDI
-416 SMTTRFKIEGS
+416 SMATRFKIEGS
-427 KIFRNYDIVW
+427 KIFRNSDLVW

-446 NRKIKIDLL
+446 NRKMKIDLI

-470 NEDSEYITTYLST
+470 DTDSEYITTYLST

-495 ENIKNKLSQWGD
+495 ENIKSKLSQWGD
-507 TEFSVETQNI
+507 TEFMVENIEIFFDNGQQTTGNRLCPQESHVETYGRM
-517 ASANYVETQNIASAN
+517 S
-532 HAETQNIAS
+532 
-541 VPAMQNIAYFIRASV
+541 YFIRASV

-577 NERERRDITSVETY
+577 DERERRNITF
-591 GQTPVETYG
+591 
-600 RSPVETYGRTSSSS
+600 S
-614 QQNSSQRN
+614 QQNV
-622 AIYPKE
+622 IYPKE

-639 KAKEF
+639 KAREF

-649 VRDIESGLEKN
+649 VKDIEDGLEKI
-660 KSDEELVVMTTKHC
+660 KSNDELVVMTTKHC
-674 IRYANNMCSKEIG
+674 IRYANNICSKEIG
-687 KPAESL
+687 KPATSL
-693 YLFNDKGRFR
+693 YLVNDKGRFR

-711 CMKVIKEKN
+711 CMKVIKEK